1 MYSLKSLSISL
12 VDWELWVADHH
23 LSVER
28 SNTNNIFSRKTWEFG
43 FKNKY
48 SNVTYKMNKRVVINM
63 YTITC

>member
-1 MYSLKSLSISL
+1 MYTLKSLSISL

-43 FKNKY
+43 LKNKC
-48 SNVTYKMNKRVVINM
+48 SNVTYKMNK
-63 YTITC
+63 